1 LTFIDKAVFLSAL
14 FLLVLGLIF
23 EAAGFGVLVAGRLDG
38 VLFIIIGVSMF
49 WGGWAM
55 SGARGISCA
64 VAAALNM
71 FDAAST
77 VSFWAFEVNP
87 LVKAAGPTAF
97 IVAKILCSVAIMLYA
112 KIHPNPGKGGL
123 TLAVVFSLI
132 VGWNLGQHAL
142 AYLGYD
148 LLDGLFFGTAFS
160 FIASMLIF
168 TALFLGRENKFFQL

>member
-1 LTFIDKAVFLSAL
+1 LTFIDRTVFSAAL

-38 VLFIIIGVSMF
+38 VLFIVMGASMF

-55 SGARGISCA
+55 SGARGLSCA

-77 VSFWAFEVNP
+77 VSFWNFEVNP
-87 LVKAAGPTAF
+87 IVKMTGPTAF
-97 IVAKILCSVAIMLYA
+97 MAAKIVCSVAIMLYA
-112 KIHPNPGKGGL
+112 KIHRNPEKGGL
-123 TLAVVFSLI
+123 TLTAIFSLI

-142 AYLGYD
+142 AYLGYES
-148 LLDGLFFGTAFS
+148 LDGLLLGTAFS
-160 FIASMLIF
+160 FAASALIF
-168 TALFLGRENKFFQL
+168 LALFASQKRGYFQP